1 MALFQL
7 RVLETADKL
16 YEVEAQTAE
25 EAKAIYT
32 EGVTELLGYMHPSDP
47 DVLYPNYSAGLVP
60 VRRINMEETFRRL
73 VLLDEEV
80 RSRNVEVS
88 E

>member
-1 MALFQL
+1 MSKFQI

-25 EAKAIYT
+25 EAREIYLN
-32 EGVTELLGYMHPSDP
+32 GVTDLLGYMHPSDP
-47 DVLYPNYSAGLVP
+47 DVLYPSYSAGLVP
-60 VRRINMEETFRRL
+60 VRRINFEETDRRL

-80 RSRNVEVS
+80 THRNMEVG